1 MGREPAVP
9 REYRWRVQQRLAV
22 LEYAAAHGIRRAAQ
36 RFGLDRKT
44 VRAWRNR
51 ARAGGIGGLVQRYP
65 KVRPRRV
72 PAEVTELIAQAR
84 REFGFG
90 APRIRLWLR
99 RVHQV
104 QLAVATIQR
113 TVAELGFPPIRRTR
127 KRRPRQLKLFEREQ
141 PGECVQVDVKFV
153 KVGGQRMF
161 QYTALDDC
169 TRLRV
174 LRLYRRLNYWSSLD
188 FLGEIR
194 RAFPFPIR
202 KLQSDRGAEF
212 PLAFA
217 LSVREAGI
225 KHRYIQPRRPEQNG
239 KVERSHRIDE
249 EEFWSRSEFPDYRT
263 AAQALLA
270 WERYYNH
277 ERFSMALQG
286 RTPGEKLAAAV
297 PPAA

>member
-1 MGREPAVP
+1 M
-9 REYRWRVQQRLAV
+9 
-22 LEYAAAHGIRRAAQ
+22 
-36 RFGLDRKT
+36 
-44 VRAWRNR
+44 
-51 ARAGGIGGLVQRYP
+51 
-65 KVRPRRV
+65 
-72 PAEVTELIAQAR
+72 PAEVTESIAQAR
-84 REFGFG
+84 RQFGLG

-127 KRRPRQLKLFEREQ
+127 KRRPRRLKLFEREL
-141 PGECVQVDVKFV
+141 PGDCVQVDVKLV

-202 KLQSDRGAEF
+202 KLQSDRGAEL

-225 KHRYIQPRRPEQNG
+225 KYRYIQPRRPEQNG
-239 KVERSHRIDE
+239 KVEGSHRIDD
-249 EEFWSRSEFPDYRT
+249 EEFWSGVRGGSAPAPGRLGRQRATACSEWNWLSSASLNPAMPVNPSRRSRRST
-263 AAQALLA
+263 API
-270 WERYYNH
+270 
-277 ERFSMALQG
+277 MAG
-286 RTPGEKLAAAV
+286 VIMAS
-297 PPAA
+297 